1 MSNLMSFWM
10 ALDLRRRVVAMLAV
24 IAIGTFL
31 ALLASM
37 IAQPRLELLY
47 AGLDP
52 AAAGEVVAALE
63 QRGAV
68 HEVRGE
74 SIFVDSRQ
82 RDGLRMALAAEG
94 LPQAGV
100 QGYEL
105 LDGLSGFGTT
115 AQMFDAAYW
124 RAKEGELARTLLA
137 LPTVKAARVHISP
150 DAPSPFRTTD
160 KRTASVTVTTAGGSL
175 TADQARAIQHL
186 VAAAVTGLMPA
197 DVAVID
203 GRGGLIEASESN
215 SALGTS
221 LSDREAELRGNV
233 ERLLAAR
240 VGPGNA
246 VVEVSVDLVTETEQI
261 TERRFD
267 PAGRVAISTDSEER
281 TESSSDSEGQVSVA
295 SNLPEGDAG
304 ADNSGRSD
312 SSQTRERVNFEVS
325 ETQRELLRGPGSIRR
340 LGVAVLVNGV
350 PSTAED
356 GTLTLVPRPPEELAD
371 LRELV
376 AAAVGI
382 DEARG
387 DTLTVK
393 SLAFE
398 VAPSS
403 GSLSEPG
410 LLQRLDPMQ
419 GVQILAL
426 LVAIALIALF
436 VLRPILLAR
445 AGGPA
450 GPPLA
455 QLPAAQGASRS
466 PRVLTGE
473 IDDRLDVTELQIV
486 SPGETDTALPT
497 DPVSRLRRLIEERQA
512 ESIEILRGWME
523 DREEKA

>member
-1 MSNLMSFWM
+1 
-10 ALDLRRRVVAMLAV
+10 
-24 IAIGTFL
+24 
-31 ALLASM
+31 
-37 IAQPRLELLY
+37 
-47 AGLDP
+47 
-52 AAAGEVVAALE
+52 
-63 QRGAV
+63 
-68 HEVRGE
+68 
-74 SIFVDSRQ
+74 
-82 RDGLRMALAAEG
+82 
-94 LPQAGV
+94 
-100 QGYEL
+100 
-105 LDGLSGFGTT
+105 
-115 AQMFDAAYW
+115 
-124 RAKEGELARTLLA
+124 
-137 LPTVKAARVHISP
+137 
-150 DAPSPFRTTD
+150 
-160 KRTASVTVTTAGGSL
+160 
-175 TADQARAIQHL
+175 
-186 VAAAVTGLMPA
+186 
-197 DVAVID
+197 
-203 GRGGLIEASESN
+203 
-215 SALGTS
+215 
-221 LSDREAELRGNV
+221 
-233 ERLLAAR
+233 
-240 VGPGNA
+240 
-246 VVEVSVDLVTETEQI
+246 
-261 TERRFD
+261 
-267 PAGRVAISTDSEER
+267 
-281 TESSSDSEGQVSVA
+281 
-295 SNLPEGDAG
+295 
-304 ADNSGRSD
+304 
-312 SSQTRERVNFEVS
+312 
-325 ETQRELLRGPGSIRR
+325 
-340 LGVAVLVNGV
+340 VAVLVNGV

-356 GTLTLVPRPPEELAD
+356 GTLTLVPRPPEELGD

-419 GVQILAL
+419 GAQILAL

-436 VLRPILLAR
+436 VLRPILLTR

-455 QLPAAQGASRS
+455 QLPAVQGASRS